1 MKKWGK
7 HEKNEENM
15 KKWGTHEKNEEHMKK
30 MRNTWKNEENMKKW
44 RKHEKNIQM
53 IIIPSP
59 PVLFFLKINILRFY
73 SHLI

>member
-1 MKKWGK
+1 MKKNEETMKKWK
-7 HEKNEENM
+7 NHE
-15 KKWGTHEKNEEHMKK
+15 
-30 MRNTWKNEENMKKW
+30 KNEENMKKW

-53 IIIPSP
+53 IIIPLP

>member
-1 MKKWGK
+1 MKKNEETMKKWK
-7 HEKNEENM
+7 NHE
-15 KKWGTHEKNEEHMKK
+15 
-30 MRNTWKNEENMKKW
+30 KNEENMKKW